1 MPAGWPFFVLA
12 VVCASIGVWDKV
24 RTPAATANRAWM
36 GWAALGAVLFGWGLA
51 GGLYAVYGLS
61 EGRRLHHRI
70 DPASVTAVELQPGVH
85 QASIP
90 TLVRAPVR
98 ATAPGALS
106 AVGIALRD
114 AQPWTRA
121 TGIHQWS
128 VRMTVEDGRS
138 ALHYV
143 VLATADRR
151 AFITLFS
158 EGDHG
163 WVHGVWRA
171 DALFDLLPALASGG

>member
-1 MPAGWPFFVLA
+1 MPAEWPFFFFAALSAGIGLWDRVRA
-12 VVCASIGVWDKV
+12 PAGNAS
-24 RTPAATANRAWM
+24 RAWM
-36 GWAALGAVLFGWGLA
+36 AWLALGVVLCGWGLA

-70 DPASVTAVELQPGVH
+70 DPASLAAVELRPGVH

-90 TLVRAPVR
+90 TLVPAPVR
-98 ATAPGALS
+98 SSAPGTLG

-121 TGIHQWS
+121 TGVHQWS
-128 VRMTVEDGRS
+128 VRMKVEDGRNT
-138 ALHYV
+138 LHYV
-143 VLATADRR
+143 VLATTDRR

-163 WVHGVWRA
+163 WVHGVWRS
-171 DALFDLLPALASGG
+171 DALFDLLPALASGD